1 MFHDRSQRG
10 VVSSVNLAFQFILI
24 MIRFVKSGCIRG
36 YVRYRRKKLAVVA
49 ILVTGLFLLVNFESG
64 SERISRQE
72 QLSAVR
78 ITNAEDVQGKS
89 NGNLD
94 FDRRNLPFNF
104 DDIKVAHVLDT
115 ARETTPKKM
124 HACPKIIKKPR
135 FREIVHGVLVYS
147 LWFDDR
153 KSQHFIRI
161 LLMSLKK
168 RTPSVTCLF
177 QNDLTQ
183 KTIAVEASFYEHNEN
198 YQRRF
203 GGFIASC
210 VVPKTLNSV
219 PCSMNISVTLTAQ
232 PGESNAMVF
241 PVGSIDQLSGGQ
253 ESRIQKRYG
262 ICIPP
267 VYGDVYVGK
276 IIEFLELMQILGAS
290 HFTFYDLSISE
301 SVRNVLKYYE
311 DLGLVSVF
319 PWNLPS
325 YIGKDDLHYFGQPL
339 AIWDCLFRSMSHHDF
354 VAFHDLDEFIVPLRH
369 ENITSLLE
377 YIHEEQ
383 HCGHCFESVLFDTTS
398 EGHSSRLIT
407 QSVFHRTSQ
416 VTPYWTKCIVDPRR
430 IFEQGI
436 HHISKPIEEFYLADK
451 VNWNLARIFH
461 YRKCQDPNAL
471 FQPRCS
477 AFTVDKTMQRFGK
490 KLSFNFKLRMNIL
503 TDRKSRK

>member
-1 MFHDRSQRG
+1 
-10 VVSSVNLAFQFILI
+10 

-49 ILVTGLFLLVNFESG
+49 ILVTGLFLLVNFENG
-64 SERISRQE
+64 SERISLQE

-78 ITNAEDVQGKS
+78 ITSAEDIKDKS
-89 NGNLD
+89 NGNRD
-94 FDRRNLPFNF
+94 FDRRNLPLNY
-104 DDIKVAHVLDT
+104 DDIKIDHVSDT
-115 ARETTPKKM
+115 AGETTKKRM
-124 HACPKIIKKPR
+124 HACPKIIEKPR
-135 FREIVHGVLVYS
+135 FRKIVQGVLVYS

-153 KSQHFIRI
+153 KSQQFIRI

-177 QNDLTQ
+177 QSDLTQ

-241 PVGSIDQLSGGQ
+241 PVGSIGQLSGGQ
-253 ESRIQKRYG
+253 ESRIQRRYG
-262 ICIPP
+262 ICVPP
-267 VYGDVYVGK
+267 VHGDVCVGK
-276 IIEFLELMQILGAS
+276 IIEFLELTQILGAS
-290 HFTFYDLSISE
+290 HFTFYDLSMSE
-301 SVRNVLKYYE
+301 TVRNVLKYYQ

-339 AIWDCLFRSMSHHDF
+339 AIWECLFRSMRHFDF

-369 ENITSLLE
+369 ENITALLE
-377 YIHEEQ
+377 YIHKEN

-398 EGHSSRLIT
+398 EEDSSHLIT

-461 YRKCQDPNAL
+461 YRKCEDPNAL

-477 AFTVDKTMQRFGK
+477 AFTVDKTMQRFGE
-490 KLSFNFKLRMNIL
+490 KLSFNFKLRMNII

>member
-1 MFHDRSQRG
+1 
-10 VVSSVNLAFQFILI
+10 

-49 ILVTGLFLLVNFESG
+49 ILVTGLFLLVNFENG
-64 SERISRQE
+64 SERISLQE

-78 ITNAEDVQGKS
+78 ITSAEDIKDKS
-89 NGNLD
+89 NGNRD
-94 FDRRNLPFNF
+94 FDRRNLPLNY
-104 DDIKVAHVLDT
+104 DDIKIDHVSDT
-115 ARETTPKKM
+115 AGETTKKRM
-124 HACPKIIKKPR
+124 HACPKIIEKPR
-135 FREIVHGVLVYS
+135 FRKIVQGVLVYS

-153 KSQHFIRI
+153 KSQQFIRI

-177 QNDLTQ
+177 QSDLTQ

-241 PVGSIDQLSGGQ
+241 PVGSIGQLSGGQ
-253 ESRIQKRYG
+253 ESRIQRRYG

-267 VYGDVYVGK
+267 VHGDVCVGK
-276 IIEFLELMQILGAS
+276 IIEFLELTQILGAS
-290 HFTFYDLSISE
+290 HFTFYDLSMSE
-301 SVRNVLKYYE
+301 TVRNVLKYYQ

-339 AIWDCLFRSMSHHDF
+339 AIWECLFRSMRHFDF

-369 ENITSLLE
+369 ENITAMLE
-377 YIHEEQ
+377 YIHKEN

-398 EGHSSRLIT
+398 EEDSSHLIT

-461 YRKCQDPNAL
+461 YRKCEDPNAL

-477 AFTVDKTMQRFGK
+477 AFTVDKTMQRFGE
-490 KLSFNFKLRMNIL
+490 KLSFNFKLRMNII